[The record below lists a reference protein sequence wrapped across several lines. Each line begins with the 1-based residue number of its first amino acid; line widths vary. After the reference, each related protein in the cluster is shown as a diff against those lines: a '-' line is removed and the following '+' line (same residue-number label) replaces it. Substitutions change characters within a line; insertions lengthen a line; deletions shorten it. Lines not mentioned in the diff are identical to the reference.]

1 MTTEKFEYDAAVGG
15 TVDLPDAIHTY
26 KYVGDRVTE
35 IKSLLNAIDNPQQT
49 KLVFQTLPRHMRR
62 RAMSHC
68 PKRLPRKYRHA
79 HMSQMRKSG
88 VPAKTKRP
96 SRKYRRKPNN
106 LLKECIRRQRQ
117 HTWMETHI
125 WHAKVTFPAIQLC
138 PTLILFTTQT
148 ISAIPHD
155 QPVGL
160 QTT

>member
-15 TVDLPDAIHTY
+15 TVHLPDSIQTY

-35 IKSLLNAIDNPQQT
+35 IKSLMNAISNPNQT

-68 PKRLPRKYRHA
+68 PKRLPRKYRQA

-88 VPAKTKRP
+88 LPAKTKRP

-106 LLKECIRRQRQ
+106 LLKDYIRRQKKNV
-117 HTWMETHI
+117 WLETHI
-125 WHAKVTFPAIQLC
+125 WHAKVNSKDLDVRLIQSE
-138 PTLILFTTQT
+138 ILVQY
-148 ISAIPHD
+148 
-155 QPVGL
+155 
-160 QTT
+160 